1 MNARCSSLSAAG
13 KPEIELK
20 GQSNGHQQAESS
32 RSKECAKGRKGSQRE
47 KDDRQAAK
55 ENSHRSR

>member
-13 KPEIELK
+13 KPELELK
-20 GQSNGHQQAESS
+20 DSNGHQQAESS

-47 KDDRQAAK
+47 KGDRQAAK
-55 ENSHRSR
+55 ENMHRSR